1 MYLGVVTM
9 SERSIT
15 EMGNPA
21 KPHGSAGFE
30 MLTRMN
36 DSRYEVTGWA
46 LEKFTFSGS
55 ERVLDIGCGGGA
67 TLHRMAEKITS
78 GHLTGVDYSPVS
90 VELSSKNNSDDIAS
104 GKMNVVEA
112 SVESLPFTDN
122 SFDRIIT
129 VESFYFWPDPQENL
143 REVYRV
149 LDKGG
154 VFLIVADVYGDA
166 ELSEE
171 SLEGIRKY
179 SLYNP
184 TRAEFRELLENA
196 GFTDVT
202 IHTKD
207 GTSWICAEGRK

>member
-1 MYLGVVTM
+1 M

-15 EMGNPA
+15 EQGNPA

-36 DSRYEVTGWA
+36 DSHYAVTGWA
-46 LEKFTFSGS
+46 LEHFSFTGS

-67 TLHRMAEKITS
+67 TLHRIAEKITT
-78 GHLTGVDYSPVS
+78 GHLTGADYSPVS
-90 VELSSKNNSDDIAS
+90 VELSTRNNQEYVNS
-104 GKMNVVEA
+104 GKMNITEA
-112 SVESLPFTDN
+112 SVESLPFNDN

-129 VESFYFWPDPQENL
+129 VESFYFWPDHQENL

-149 LDKGG
+149 LDKDG

-171 SLEGIRKY
+171 SMEGIRKY

-184 TRAEFRELLENA
+184 TRAEFRKLLENA
-196 GFTDVT
+196 GFINVK
-202 IHTKD
+202 IHTRE